1 MSTSE
6 IDEARINEINHRI
19 KNNLQVISSLLSL
32 EAGRFCDKKILET
45 FRERQNRVT
54 SMAIVHEELY
64 KVDKIDTLDFAAY
77 LRKLTADLLNSYSVQ
92 KDSIKLK
99 TGP

>member
-1 MSTSE
+1 
-6 IDEARINEINHRI
+6 
-19 KNNLQVISSLLSL
+19 
-32 EAGRFCDKKILET
+32 
-45 FRERQNRVT
+45 
-54 SMAIVHEELY
+54 MAIVHEELY
-64 KVDKIDTLDFAAY
+64 KVDKIDTPDFAAY